1 MKKII
6 LFSLLLITSL
16 LLPAIEIGELPLQYE
31 GRIMPLETAERYII
45 RYFSGV
51 ESIAG
56 YEPGAWLFEL
66 IRGNPNLLNDKIFLL
81 ESPQLLNAFNLS
93 NEKGRGR
100 YAYIE
105 LEPLVDLLDS
115 VSEEIVK
122 NGGPKDQLEEQIM
135 SLFERMSVFRAFSLL
150 GHFTVAQPQLD
161 GKSVAR
167 VMVEQPALS
176 DEQKIVLRDISS
188 FFSNMPIQIVP
199 GKKDWFTPYQ
209 LIPGGVFGY
218 KADDY
223 QLEYID
229 FLEKLFTADNAS
241 IKDIEFPESYV
252 AQFGDQQQQ
261 IQLETLYNRLN
272 LFWLAI
278 GLALIAVLLSRFVQ
292 KLPIL
297 AIGFYIAALSTQLSG
312 IILRMLISA
321 RPPVTGL
328 YSSFLFVAA
337 VILAGGLVWY
347 LFVKKLAVLG
357 NIGIAFI
364 ALSVLAVQFS
374 AKSFSVVPAVL
385 DTNYWLTVH
394 VLTITFG
401 YAMVLGAGV
410 AGHWYVGKR
419 LFTDNA
425 KDDMKVLFRSIYW
438 FLAIGLLFTAFGTLL
453 GGIWADQSWGRFWG
467 WDPKENGALLIVL
480 WVAIMF
486 HAKAAGF
493 IKEDGFAI
501 ASIFSAPVV
510 IFSWL
515 GVNMLSTGLHSYGF
529 TADAWPALIAF
540 IAAEVG
546 IIGAASLVLKQRSS

>member
-1 MKKII
+1 MKKIL
-6 LFSLLLITSL
+6 LFSLLLFTTL
-16 LLPAIEIGELPLQYE
+16 MLPAIEIGELPVQYE
-31 GRIMPLETAERYII
+31 GRVMPLETAEGYII
-45 RYFSGV
+45 KYFSGV

-56 YEPGAWLFEL
+56 YEPGAWLLEL
-66 IRGNPNLLNDKIFLL
+66 IRGNPDLLNDKIFLL
-81 ESPQLLNAFNLS
+81 ESPQLLNAFELS

-100 YAYIE
+100 YAYSE

-115 VSEEIVK
+115 VSKEIVK
-122 NGGPKDQLEEQIM
+122 NGGPQDLLEEQIM

-150 GHFTVAQPQLD
+150 GHFTVSQPQLD
-161 GKSVAR
+161 GKSVAQ
-167 VMVEQPALS
+167 VMVEKPSLS

-188 FFSNMPIQIVP
+188 FFNNMPIQIVP

-218 KADDY
+218 RAEEY
-223 QLEYID
+223 QIEYIG
-229 FLEKLFTADNAS
+229 FLEKLLTADNID
-241 IKDIEFPESYV
+241 IKNIDFPESYISN
-252 AQFGDQQQQ
+252 FGGQQQR
-261 IQLETLYNRLN
+261 IQFEILYNRLQ

-278 GLALIAVLLSRFVQ
+278 GLAIIAVLLSRFMK

-297 AIGFYIAALSTQLSG
+297 AIVFYIAALVTQLSG
-312 IILRMLISA
+312 IILRMLISL

-337 VILAGGLVWY
+337 VILIGGFVWY
-347 LFVKKLAVLG
+347 MFVKKLAVLS

-364 ALSVLAVQFS
+364 AISVLAVQFS
-374 AKSFSVVPAVL
+374 AKSFGVVPAVL

-419 LFTDNA
+419 VFTDSTQ
-425 KDDMKVLFRSIYW
+425 DDMKVLFRSIYW

-467 WDPKENGALLIVL
+467 WDPKENGALMIVL
-480 WVAIMF
+480 WASIMF

-493 IKEDGFAI
+493 IKEDGFAV

-540 IAAEVG
+540 IAVEVV
-546 IIGAASLVLKQRSS
+546 IIIASALHLQLKK